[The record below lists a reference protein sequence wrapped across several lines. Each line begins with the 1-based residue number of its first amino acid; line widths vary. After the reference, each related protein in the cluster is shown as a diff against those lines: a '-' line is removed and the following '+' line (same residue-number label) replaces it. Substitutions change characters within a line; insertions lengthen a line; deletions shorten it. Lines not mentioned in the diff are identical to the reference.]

1 MKKKKEFQ
9 EIPPGEGSWFKS
21 TLVRITLY
29 LLGLG
34 IQEACNLDPRA
45 QKEMVSLPDPFT
57 FTIGIHDGPGATVQK
72 RGGRM
77 KYLRVV
83 NEKINPD
90 LELRFKNLEYT
101 YLAMT
106 GRISTPNLGYHYR
119 QYVKGDLACMMTM
132 IRILNIAQT
141 LLFPNTIVRFYIKK
155 VPRLSIRTMVNRVVA
170 YINIFGLSAFK

>member
-1 MKKKKEFQ
+1 MKKKKEYR
-9 EIPPGEGSWFKS
+9 EIVPGESWFKS

-45 QKEMVSLPDPFT
+45 KKEMEKLPDPFT
-57 FTIGIHDGPGATVQK
+57 FSIGIHDGIAATVQK
-72 RGGRM
+72 KGGRM
-77 KYLRVV
+77 KYLRVI
-83 NEKINPD
+83 NEKIQAD

-106 GRISTPNLGYHYR
+106 GRISTPNLGYHFR
-119 QYVKGDLACMMTM
+119 QYIKGDLARMMTM
-132 IRILNIAQT
+132 IRIMNIAQT
-141 LLFPNTIVRFYIKK
+141 LLFPNIIVRFYIKK
-155 VPRLSIRTMVNRVVA
+155 VPRLTVRTMINRVIA